1 MGDGV
6 MRRPGLGDPRGFTLV
21 EILIVIA
28 VVGLLASV
36 AVTGIQYFLDKA
48 KMVEAELA
56 IRDIQ
61 RLEQSYFD
69 EHGNYTNNLANLGF
83 QTVRSLSYYSL
94 AITLG
99 TGTDPDSMAYRV
111 IATGNFGSP
120 GSPDILTLTV
130 NNDGY
135 YDLVHRSVTGAL
147 TTVAKGKAYGQSKA
161 GKN

>member
-6 MRRPGLGDPRGFTLV
+6 MRRPGLGGPRGFTLV

-28 VVGLLASV
+28 VVGVLASV
-36 AVTGIQYFLDKA
+36 AVMGVQSFLDKA

-61 RLEQSYFD
+61 RLEQSYLD

-83 QTVRSLSYYSL
+83 QTVRSLSYYSI

-99 TGTDPDSMAYRV
+99 TGTDPGSMAYRA
-111 IATGNFGSP
+111 IATGNFGNT
-120 GSPDILTLTV
+120 GVPDTWTLTV
-130 NNDGY
+130 NNDGS
-135 YDLVHRSVTGAL
+135 YDLVHGSVTGVL
-147 TTVAKGKAYGQSKA
+147 TTVKKGKAYGK
-161 GKN
+161 GKGN

>member
-28 VVGLLASV
+28 VVGVLASM
-36 AVTGIQYFLDKA
+36 AVMGIQSFLDKA

-69 EHGNYTNNLANLGF
+69 EHGAYTTNLQDLGF

-94 AITLG
+94 TITLG
-99 TGTDPDSMAYRV
+99 TGTDPGAMAYRA
-111 IATGNFGSP
+111 IATGNFGNTST
-120 GSPDILTLTV
+120 PDTWTLTV
-130 NNDGY
+130 NNDES
-135 YDLVHRSVTGAL
+135 YDLVHGSVTGSL
-147 TTVAKGKAYGQSKA
+147 TTVAKGKAYGKE
-161 GKN
+161 KEK